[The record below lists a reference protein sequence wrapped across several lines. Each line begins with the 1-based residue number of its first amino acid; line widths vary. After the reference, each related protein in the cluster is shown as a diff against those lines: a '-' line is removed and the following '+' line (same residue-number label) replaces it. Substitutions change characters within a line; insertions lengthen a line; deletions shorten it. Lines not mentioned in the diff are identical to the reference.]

1 MNFSLWL
8 RPHRKLFIFLKFF
21 RQNFLKFFLNFYFRL
36 MSKVGELALL
46 LAETIT
52 EKKSIYAGV
61 PSRGEDPK
69 EKQYLQLAGRIL
81 LVLMFMNLI
90 YSVQQVR
97 N

>member
-1 MNFSLWL
+1 MVKCSS
-8 RPHRKLFIFLKFF
+8 KIEI
-21 RQNFLKFFLNFYFRL
+21 FYFRL